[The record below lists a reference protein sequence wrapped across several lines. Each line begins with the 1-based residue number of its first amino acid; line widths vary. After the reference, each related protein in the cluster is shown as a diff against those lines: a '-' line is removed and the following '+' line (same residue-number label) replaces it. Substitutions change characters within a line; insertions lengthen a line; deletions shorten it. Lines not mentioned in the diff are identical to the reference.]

1 MIAISSTVS
10 GEGKT
15 FLAINLAGIIAFTG
29 KKVVIIDLDMRKPK
43 IHRGFGVKNKT
54 GMSDILA
61 GKNNFEDCI
70 NKSTL
75 KGLDFINAGTIPPNP
90 SELIYIASK

>member
-1 MIAISSTVS
+1 MDRNQKSLQLGTIS

-43 IHRGFGVKNKT
+43 IHIGFGLKT
-54 GMSDILA
+54 TRECQ
-61 GKNNFEDCI
+61 KW
-70 NKSTL
+70 
-75 KGLDFINAGTIPPNP
+75 
-90 SELIYIASK
+90 